1 MCGNSARNQRVAG
14 RLLVP
19 VNFHQPLPTPVN
31 LSGNSRGSPATMSSL
46 ASLLVVEEV
55 KEWANN
61 TDLRTKAR
69 VLWIVDTIKSAVVL
83 TDDDKGTLKVRLS
96 SHTAFISD

>member
-1 MCGNSARNQRVAG
+1 
-14 RLLVP
+14 
-19 VNFHQPLPTPVN
+19 
-31 LSGNSRGSPATMSSL
+31 MSSL